1 MAFPDRLKGLREQKH
16 LTQQQMADILEISK
30 SAYIKYERGEREPR
44 LAQIEKIADVL
55 NVSLGYLLNGD
66 CVEPRREVNLGN
78 AALNDILFNPRFFE
92 RFGKDSQAIE
102 NITYS
107 YLSHILA
114 LYYGNIDLL
123 YMELMLVEKLEKIYD
138 TGAMVLTADN
148 SNLENY
154 KLHSNS
160 NLTFRKLMEEFLELL
175 NDPDFYNKHDYLI
188 ERVRSYKLPLPWN
201 E

>member
-1 MAFPDRLKGLREQKH
+1 MALPDRLKDLREQKH

-55 NVSLGYLLNGD
+55 NVSLGYLLNVD
-66 CVEPRREVNLGN
+66 CSEPRREVSLGN
-78 AALNDILFNPRFFE
+78 AALNEILFNPRFFE
-92 RFGKDSQAIE
+92 KFGKDSQVIE
-102 NITYS
+102 SITYS
-107 YLSHILA
+107 YVSHILA

-123 YMELMLVEKLEKIYD
+123 YMELMLVEKFEKIYD
-138 TGAMVLTADN
+138 TGAVFLTTDKPDP
-148 SNLENY
+148 ENY

-175 NDPDFYNKHDYLI
+175 NDPDFYSEQGHFI
-188 ERVRSYKLPLPWN
+188 ERIQSYKLPLPRN

>member
-1 MAFPDRLKGLREQKH
+1 MALPDRLKDLREQKH

-55 NVSLGYLLNGD
+55 NVSLGYLLNVD
-66 CVEPRREVNLGN
+66 CSEPRREVNLGN
-78 AALNDILFNPRFFE
+78 AALNEILFNPRFFE
-92 RFGKDSQAIE
+92 KFGKDSQAIE

-107 YLSHILA
+107 YVSHILA

-123 YMELMLVEKLEKIYD
+123 YMELMLVEKFEKIYD
-138 TGAMVLTADN
+138 TGAVLLTTDN
-148 SNLENY
+148 PDLGNY
-154 KLHSNS
+154 KIHSNS
-160 NLTFRKLMEEFLELL
+160 NLAFRKLMEEFLALL
-175 NDPDFYNKHDYLI
+175 NDPDFYSKQDHLI
-188 ERVRSYKLPLPWN
+188 ERIRSYNLPLPWN

>member
-1 MAFPDRLKGLREQKH
+1 MALPDRLKDLREQKH

-55 NVSLGYLLNGD
+55 NVSLGYLLNVD
-66 CVEPRREVNLGN
+66 CSEPRREVNLGN
-78 AALNDILFNPRFFE
+78 AALNEILFNPRFFE
-92 RFGKDSQAIE
+92 KFGKDSQAIE

-107 YLSHILA
+107 YVAHILA

-123 YMELMLVEKLEKIYD
+123 YMELMLVEKFEKIYD
-138 TGAMVLTADN
+138 TGAVLLTTDN
-148 SNLENY
+148 PDLGNY

-160 NLTFRKLMEEFLELL
+160 NLAFRKLMEEFLALL
-175 NDPDFYNKHDYLI
+175 NDPDFFSKQDYLI
-188 ERVRSYKLPLPWN
+188 ERIRSYNLPLPWS

>member
-1 MAFPDRLKGLREQKH
+1 MTLQDRLKDLREQKH

-55 NVSLGYLLNGD
+55 NVSLGYLLNID
-66 CVEPRREVNLGN
+66 CSEPRREVSLGN
-78 AALNDILFNPRFFE
+78 AALNEILFNPRFFE
-92 RFGKDSQAIE
+92 KFGADCQAIE

-107 YLSHILA
+107 YVSHILV
-114 LYYGNIDLL
+114 LYYGNLDLL
-123 YMELMLVEKLEKIYD
+123 YMELMLVEKFEKIYD
-138 TGAMVLTADN
+138 AGELFLTKDN
-148 SNLENY
+148 PSPGDY

-160 NLTFRKLMEEFLELL
+160 NQVFRKLMEEFLELL
-175 NDPDFYNKHDYLI
+175 HDPDFYSERDHFI
-188 ERVRSYKLPLPWN
+188 EKIRSYTLPHPWS

>member
-1 MAFPDRLKGLREQKH
+1 MALQDRLKDLREQKH

-55 NVSLGYLLNGD
+55 NVSLGYLLNVD
-66 CVEPRREVNLGN
+66 CSEPRREVNLGN
-78 AALNDILFNPRFFE
+78 AALNEILLNPRFFE
-92 RFGKDSQAIE
+92 KFGKDSQAIE

-107 YLSHILA
+107 YVSHILA

-123 YMELMLVEKLEKIYD
+123 YMELMLVEKFEKIYD
-138 TGAMVLTADN
+138 TGAVLLTTDN
-148 SNLENY
+148 PDLGNY

-160 NLTFRKLMEEFLELL
+160 NLAFRKLMEEFLALL
-175 NDPDFYNKHDYLI
+175 NDPDFYSKQDHLI
-188 ERVRSYKLPLPWN
+188 ERIRSYNLPLPWN